1 MEEEDE
7 LMIKERMR
15 HVLSFKRMSVA
26 RFAENNESK
35 RIKYRR
41 YINGTGDVPYA
52 VVIRMLR
59 MFPDIS
65 AEWLVTGEGEM
76 LKSDNSKAIYST
88 HNVVRG
94 NTSGNIGNISIG
106 NYKQIIAEKD
116 KRIAEL
122 EHDKKMLQDVLA
134 ALSQT
139 TREKYGPKQ

>member
-1 MEEEDE
+1 MENEEIM
-7 LMIKERMR
+7 LKERIRQMLTYKR
-15 HVLSFKRMSVA
+15 SPIARLS
-26 RFAENNESK
+26 ENRTLQN
-35 RIKYRR
+35 R
-41 YINGTGDVPYA
+41 YGRQINGEAAVP
-52 VVIRMLR
+52 ISTLSLLLR

-76 LKSDNSKAIYST
+76 LKSDNSKATYST
-88 HNVVRG
+88 HNVVHG

-106 NYKQIIAEKD
+106 NYEQIIAEKD